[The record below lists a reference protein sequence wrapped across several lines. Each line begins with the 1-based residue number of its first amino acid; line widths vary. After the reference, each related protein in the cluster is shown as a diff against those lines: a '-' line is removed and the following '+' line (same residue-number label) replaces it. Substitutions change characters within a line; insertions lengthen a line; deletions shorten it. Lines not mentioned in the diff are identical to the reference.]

1 MRYTKNYNKLYLH
14 LGQNTIAKTNE
25 IVGIFDL
32 DTTSLSK
39 KTREYLAAA
48 QKNGQ
53 VVNTNTELPKSFVLT
68 VANQKQIVYI
78 SQLSAATLK
87 GRAGGKTI

>member
-1 MRYTKNYNKLYLH
+1 MKTNANFTKLYLH
-14 LGQNTIAKTNE
+14 LGQDTIVKTKE

-32 DTTSLSK
+32 DTASLGK
-39 KTREYLAAA
+39 RTREYLAAA

-53 VVNTNTELPKSFVLT
+53 VVNINTELPKSFVL
-68 VANQKQIVYI
+68 VSGQNQRVYI

-87 GRAGGKTI
+87 GRATQ